1 MFILRTAFWLSLV
14 IVLLPAGTEK
24 NDSTANLV
32 SAKEAISVAQSTV
45 GDLSQFCARNPD
57 TCVTGNL
64 VVSSF
69 GQKARY
75 GAEIVYKYLDEKFG
89 AGENA
94 RIEIADKQKH
104 S

>member
-1 MFILRTAFWLSLV
+1 MFLLRTAFWLSLV
-14 IVLLPAGTEK
+14 VVLLPTPDDENIAATNMVGT
-24 NDSTANLV
+24 T
-32 SAKEAISVAQSTV
+32 EAISLAQSTV
-45 GDLSQFCARNPD
+45 GDLSQFCIRNPE
-57 TCVTGNL
+57 TCVTGNQ

-89 AGENA
+89 DPEKATLKAVNP
-94 RIEIADKQKH
+94 KNH

>member
-14 IVLLPAGTEK
+14 IVLLPAGGEEG
-24 NDSTANLV
+24 NSTANV
-32 SAKEAISVAQSTV
+32 VGATEAISVAQSTV
-45 GDLSQFCARNPD
+45 GDLSQFCARNPE
-57 TCVTGNL
+57 TCVTGNQ

-89 AGENA
+89 AQENDQSTIGEQ
-94 RIEIADKQKH
+94 QKH